1 LEFIIGKMMRK
12 LICLTVL
19 FLFSCNDFLDEKPDI
34 SWKEPQTLD
43 DLQALLNDENNI
55 NGFLPSLGDIASDYY
70 YLSEQNF
77 NSRSENTRLLYSWNQ
92 DALTDNTW
100 TFSMSQVFYS
110 NLVLDNIDKVSLG
123 SMSENDRK
131 RIKGSA
137 AFLRAMTYFQLA
149 IIFSPQFKKGINE
162 NQTTIP
168 IKKTPD
174 IGEPIIFSTLG
185 NLYDFIENDLRTA
198 VELLPER
205 QEISTRPTR
214 LAAKALFSRFYLSL
228 GNWERTSFYAG
239 EAMKENVALLDFKDL
254 PTGSQL
260 PFERFNRETIF
271 YSTISGNESIFAPSI
286 ANVPQYL
293 FDLFEEGD
301 LRKTAFFT
309 GSGDK
314 ITFKGSYT
322 GVNNST
328 LFGGLT
334 SGELYL
340 NYAEALIRLD
350 KISKGL
356 DVLST
361 FLKKR
366 YVQDSFFN
374 YSGLSKPEAL
384 DLIKKERLKELCFKG
399 GIRWMDLKRYAAE
412 NSEPFV
418 ITRKVGEKSYQIDL
432 SKNDT
437 PFNLPTRVGK

>member
-1 LEFIIGKMMRK
+1 MKK
-12 LICLTVL
+12 LIYIFVL
-19 FLFSCNDFLDEKPDI
+19 CLFSCNDFLDEKADI
-34 SWKEPQTLD
+34 SWKEPKTLD

-77 NSRSENTRLLYSWNQ
+77 NSRSENARLLYSWNQ
-92 DALTDNTW
+92 AALTDNTW
-100 TFSMSQVFYS
+100 TFSMSQIFYF

-137 AFLRAMTYFQLA
+137 AFMRAMTYFQLA
-149 IIFSPQFKKGINE
+149 AIFSPQFKKGVNDNE
-162 NQTTIP
+162 MTIP

-174 IGEPIIFSTLG
+174 IGEPIVFSTLG
-185 NLYDFIENDLRTA
+185 ELYDFIETDLRTA

-205 QEISTRPTR
+205 QALSTRPTG
-214 LAAKALFSRFYLSL
+214 LAAKTLFSRFYLSL
-228 GNWERTSFYAG
+228 GDWEQASFYAG
-239 EAMKENVALLDFKDL
+239 EAMKENVVLMDFNDL
-254 PTGSQL
+254 SIDSQV
-260 PFERFNRETIF
+260 PFERFNGETIF
-271 YSTISGNESIFAPSI
+271 YSTISGNESIFTPSV
-286 ANVPQYL
+286 ANVPQ
-293 FDLFEEGD
+293 DLFGLYEEGD

-309 GSGDK
+309 GSGDR

-350 KISKGL
+350 KISEGL
-356 DVLST
+356 DVLGT
-361 FLKKR
+361 LLKKR
-366 YVQDSFFN
+366 YVRDSFFN

-399 GIRWMDLKRYAAE
+399 GIRWVDLKRYAAE

-432 SKNDT
+432 AKNDT
-437 PFNLPTRVGK
+437 PFKLPIVVGK